1 MNSTVDVTP
10 WQPQVKSAALCL
22 LLALLAF
29 VAGALGAYAERRWAE
44 RARVDTPQFVSLD
57 VAALLAAMAR
67 AAPPGSEYE
76 EERATQLVEALQ
88 IELKTLSANEIVIL
102 NAAAVV
108 AGVEDLTPVLKER
121 LLSATF
127 LHLTDKDE

>member
-1 MNSTVDVTP
+1 MSRTVDTTP
-10 WQPQVKSAALCL
+10 WQSQAKLIALSL

-29 VAGALGAYAERRWAE
+29 VAGALGAFAERRWAD
-44 RARVDTPQFVSLD
+44 AVQADTPRFVSLD

-67 AAPPGSEYE
+67 AAPPGSGYE
-76 EERATQLVEALQ
+76 EERAAQLVEALQ
-88 IELKTLSANEIVIL
+88 VELKTLSANEIVVL

-108 AGVEDLTPVLKER
+108 AGVEDLTPALEER
-121 LLSATF
+121 LLATTF